1 MPRPTKQLR
10 KHLVGE
16 PLTET
21 PLRPGLWREVLGV
34 LVLKRPRG
42 TNGCCSALCSG
53 NAPEAAQGKE
63 TAHLGRSRRVQE
75 PSEGTSG
82 TGGQLW
88 PSCERALGRPVPF
101 YGPAP

>member
-1 MPRPTKQLR
+1 MLRPTKPLQ

-21 PLRPGLWREVLGV
+21 PLCPGLWREVLGL
-34 LVLKRPRG
+34 LVLKRPRW
-42 TNGCCSALCSG
+42 TNGCCSAPGG
-53 NAPEAAQGKE
+53 NGPEMVQRKE
-63 TAHLGRSRRVQE
+63 TAHLGRSERGQE

-88 PSCERALGRPVPF
+88 PRCELVLRRSAPF